1 MLPNAFTI
9 LLKNCGTKYAEAL
22 YICTMKRLII
32 LFGFICGLSVLPVNQ
47 VDAQCP
53 MCRMSAESNLKEG
66 GSDGK
71 GLNKGILYMLAAP
84 YVFAG
89 VLGYTYFK
97 YQRKTKSEQQSAG
110 NGLAQIEK
118 GQLN

>member
-1 MLPNAFTI
+1 
-9 LLKNCGTKYAEAL
+9 
-22 YICTMKRLII
+22 MKRFLTLI
-32 LFGFICGLSVLPVNQ
+32 GFVGALSFLPVQNA
-47 VDAQCP
+47 DAQCP

-84 YVFAG
+84 YLFAG

-97 YQRKTKSEQQSAG
+97 YQRKTKEEQKLSE
-110 NGLAQIEK
+110 LARIEK

>member
-1 MLPNAFTI
+1 MKKLLTLIAFAFT
-9 LLKNCGTKYAEAL
+9 
-22 YICTMKRLII
+22 
-32 LFGFICGLSVLPVNQ
+32 FSVLPTA
-47 VDAQCP
+47 DLEAQCP

-84 YVFAG
+84 YIFAG
-89 VLGYTYFK
+89 VLGVAYFR
-97 YQRKTKSEQQSAG
+97 YQKRTKEEQRLQELMQM
-110 NGLAQIEK
+110 NE

>member
-1 MLPNAFTI
+1 
-9 LLKNCGTKYAEAL
+9 
-22 YICTMKRLII
+22 MKRFLILI
-32 LFGFICGLSVLPVNQ
+32 GLFGMISFLPIQ
-47 VDAQCP
+47 EADAQCP

-84 YVFAG
+84 YLFAG

-97 YQRKTKSEQQSAG
+97 YQRKTKEEQRL
-110 NGLAQIEK
+110 NELTGLEK